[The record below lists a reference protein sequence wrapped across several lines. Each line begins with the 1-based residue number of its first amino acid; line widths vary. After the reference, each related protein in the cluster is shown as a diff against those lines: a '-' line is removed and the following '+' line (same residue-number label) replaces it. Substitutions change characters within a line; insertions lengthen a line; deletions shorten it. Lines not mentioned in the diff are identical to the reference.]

1 MAFPT
6 GTIDSS
12 MYALLQG
19 ALASGGFDS
28 MKVFFETAF
37 ADKFSQVRWTS
48 FMTKLRVLFTKN
60 TNKQLVKNQFR

>member
-19 ALASGGFDS
+19 ALASVGFDS
-28 MKVFFETAF
+28 MKVFF
-37 ADKFSQVRWTS
+37 
-48 FMTKLRVLFTKN
+48 
-60 TNKQLVKNQFR
+60 